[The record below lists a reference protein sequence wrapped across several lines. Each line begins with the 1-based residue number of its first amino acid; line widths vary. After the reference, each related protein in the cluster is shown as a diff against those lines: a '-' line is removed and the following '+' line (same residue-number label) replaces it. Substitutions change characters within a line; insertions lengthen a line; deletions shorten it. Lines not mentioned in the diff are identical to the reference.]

1 MNVRRRRLTTT
12 PLLVASAGAAMMIAS
27 CEGTSSGNLVAPAQV
42 ELCVNVMPEAAM
54 AQVQFNS
61 RGVESEGNCA
71 EVFEGDVQVDVTA
84 TGYQPYSN
92 MVEVYRDTT
101 LDVTLTPAPAGDATV
116 P

>member
-1 MNVRRRRLTTT
+1 MKVRRRRLTTT

-27 CEGTSSGNLVAPAQV
+27 CEGTTSGNLVAPAQV
-42 ELCVNVMPEAAM
+42 ELCVNVMPAAAM
-54 AQVQFNS
+54 PEVQINSQVID
-61 RGVESEGNCA
+61 SEGHCA
-71 EVFEGDVQVDVTA
+71 EVYEGSVQVDVTA

-92 MVEVYRDTT
+92 SVEVYRDTT